1 MMIEDVIET
10 MTTTTTADVNKLKDD
25 ETIVIMIEIVA
36 KETGMIE
43 EIKLLAIETIEEIKL
58 LVIEMIE
65 EIQLLVVTETTETE
79 EIKTEMMIEGE
90 RTETT
95 PVMKM
100 WMHAERGERET
111 TIKTTIMIR

>member
-1 MMIEDVIET
+1 MMTEDVIET
-10 MTTTTTADVNKLKDD
+10 MTTTTTTD
-25 ETIVIMIEIVA
+25 VIMTEIVA

-43 EIKLLAIETIEEIKL
+43 EIQLLETETIEGIKLLVTETIEEIEL
-58 LVIEMIE
+58 LVM
-65 EIQLLVVTETTETE
+65 TETTETG
-79 EIKTEMMIEGE
+79 EIKTEMMIEMIEGE

-100 WMHAERGERET
+100 WMHAGERGTTT

>member
-10 MTTTTTADVNKLKDD
+10 MTTTTITDD
-25 ETIVIMIEIVA
+25 ETIVIMTEMIVA

-43 EIKLLAIETIEEIKL
+43 EIQLLETETIEGIKLLA
-58 LVIEMIE
+58 IEMIE
-65 EIQLLVVTETTETE
+65 EIELLVMTETTETG
-79 EIKTEMMIEGE
+79 EIKTEMMIEMIEDE

-100 WMHAERGERET
+100 WMHAGERGTTT
-111 TIKTTIMIR
+111 TIKTTLTIR